1 MENLTDIETSP
12 SQEVLLTA
20 RERATQVKETV
31 AEEASRAVES
41 IKLAASEQVEKG
53 KAELAESLKSVDQA
67 LRRTSSQMEDPRLAP
82 RMEKVADAV
91 SHATQFIET
100 HGIEDL
106 GVAVRRLSLQHP
118 VMFYSG
124 VFALGFAAGRFL
136 SSTENRPLELE
147 APDYDINLLEEDL
160 DPSNQTLPQPQVSYH
175 GSY

>member
-12 SQEVLLTA
+12 TQEVLLTA

-31 AEEASRAVES
+31 TEEASRAVES

-53 KAELAESLKSVDQA
+53 KSELAESLKSVDKA
-67 LRRTSSQMEDPRLAP
+67 LRRTSSEMQDPRLAP
-82 RMEKVADAV
+82 QMEKVADAV
-91 SHATQFIET
+91 AQATQFIET

-124 VFALGFAAGRFL
+124 IFALGFAAGRFL
-136 SSTENRPLELE
+136 SSTENRPLDV
-147 APDYDINLLEEDL
+147 PDYDINLLDEDL
-160 DPSNQTLPQPQVSYH
+160 GPNNQTLPQPLVSHH